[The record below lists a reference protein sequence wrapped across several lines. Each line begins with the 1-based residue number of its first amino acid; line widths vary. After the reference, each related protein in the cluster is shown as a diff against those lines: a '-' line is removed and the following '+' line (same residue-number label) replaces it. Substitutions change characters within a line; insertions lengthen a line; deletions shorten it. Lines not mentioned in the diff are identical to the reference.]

1 MKKFLLSSIFLFSLA
16 YGVIACTEGL
26 PTDNWE
32 EPVVPVDPAVTTLR
46 GSFESKFVR
55 YSKGQQ
61 HEAQMEKAKIVTL
74 WKDTLWQ
81 NDRTHKQI
89 VLWSGDKKYDDL
101 TYEVSDL
108 VSDANSISASNIRL
122 RFPSYIK
129 GDDQALDCGNYESRT
144 TTLIADALSE
154 VPVTTLT
161 TQDPVKIWVTIN
173 TPADAVPGI
182 YTGTIQVKSANEVKQ
197 KFNLELLV
205 VDHQL
210 PAVADWSFHLDLWQ
224 FPFQLTT
231 LCRDNGENV
240 VPFSDEYFAMM
251 KPFYQL
257 LADAGQKVIDALS
270 EVPVTTLTTQDPV
283 KIWVTI
289 NTPADAVPGIY
300 TGTIQVKSA
309 NEVKQKFNLELL
321 VVDHQLPAVA
331 DWSFHLDLWQ
341 FPFQLTT
348 LCRDNGENVVPFSDE
363 YFAMMKPFY
372 QLLADAGQKVITT
385 YIKDGAFN
393 SGQTMVKWSKNSSDE
408 WIFDYTDFDKY
419 VGKMMEWGINKQIS
433 CFSLAG
439 WKTSVGYK
447 DASGTDRTL
456 ELTIGT
462 EEYNTVWAAF
472 LTSFKTHLQEKGWFD
487 KTVLYMDE
495 IKEDGMK
502 SIIAL
507 IKENDA
513 NWKIGLSGGN
523 VDSGIEN
530 SLYDYSTILGYE
542 RQSDN
547 AVSTFYTSCSQQ
559 YPNNY
564 VTAQTNPA
572 EMSWMAWYALAKGF
586 DGYLRWAYDY
596 WTQSDPTS
604 AQDGS
609 NASGDFNMIYRS
621 ENTAAA
627 VPISSIRLELLR
639 EGIQDYEKARILNN
653 GQLDAAIR
661 NFTSASGREAAKWV
675 GIAEGTLKELS
686 AND

>member
-240 VPFSDEYFAMM
+240 VPFSDEYFAM
-251 KPFYQL
+251 
-257 LADAGQKVIDALS
+257 
-270 EVPVTTLTTQDPV
+270 
-283 KIWVTI
+283 
-289 NTPADAVPGIY
+289 TP
-300 TGTIQVKSA
+300 
-309 NEVKQKFNLELL
+309 E
-321 VVDHQLPAVA
+321 
-331 DWSFHLDLWQ
+331 
-341 FPFQLTT
+341 
-348 LCRDNGENVVPFSDE
+348 
-363 YFAMMKPFY
+363 
-372 QLLADAGQKVITT
+372 
-385 YIKDGAFN
+385 
-393 SGQTMVKWSKNSSDE
+393 
-408 WIFDYTDFDKY
+408 
-419 VGKMMEWGINKQIS
+419 
-433 CFSLAG
+433 
-439 WKTSVGYK
+439 
-447 DASGTDRTL
+447 
-456 ELTIGT
+456 
-462 EEYNTVWAAF
+462 
-472 LTSFKTHLQEKGWFD
+472 
-487 KTVLYMDE
+487 
-495 IKEDGMK
+495 
-502 SIIAL
+502 
-507 IKENDA
+507 
-513 NWKIGLSGGN
+513 
-523 VDSGIEN
+523 
-530 SLYDYSTILGYE
+530 
-542 RQSDN
+542 
-547 AVSTFYTSCSQQ
+547 
-559 YPNNY
+559 
-564 VTAQTNPA
+564 
-572 EMSWMAWYALAKGF
+572 
-586 DGYLRWAYDY
+586 
-596 WTQSDPTS
+596 
-604 AQDGS
+604 
-609 NASGDFNMIYRS
+609 
-621 ENTAAA
+621 
-627 VPISSIRLELLR
+627 
-639 EGIQDYEKARILNN
+639 
-653 GQLDAAIR
+653 
-661 NFTSASGREAAKWV
+661 
-675 GIAEGTLKELS
+675 
-686 AND
+686 

>member
-61 HEAQMEKAKIVTL
+61 HEAQMEEAKIVTL

-257 LADAGQKVIDALS
+257 LADAGQKA
-270 EVPVTTLTTQDPV
+270 
-283 KIWVTI
+283 
-289 NTPADAVPGIY
+289 
-300 TGTIQVKSA
+300 
-309 NEVKQKFNLELL
+309 
-321 VVDHQLPAVA
+321 
-331 DWSFHLDLWQ
+331 
-341 FPFQLTT
+341 
-348 LCRDNGENVVPFSDE
+348 
-363 YFAMMKPFY
+363 
-372 QLLADAGQKVITT
+372 ITT

-419 VGKMMEWGINKQIS
+419 VGKMMEWGINKRIS

-462 EEYNTVWAAF
+462 EEYNTVWSAF

-586 DGYLRWAYDY
+586 DGYLRWA
-596 WTQSDPTS
+596 
-604 AQDGS
+604 
-609 NASGDFNMIYRS
+609 
-621 ENTAAA
+621 
-627 VPISSIRLELLR
+627 
-639 EGIQDYEKARILNN
+639 
-653 GQLDAAIR
+653 
-661 NFTSASGREAAKWV
+661 
-675 GIAEGTLKELS
+675 
-686 AND
+686 

>member
-32 EPVVPVDPAVTTLR
+32 EPVVPVDPVVTTLR

-61 HEAQMEKAKIVTL
+61 HEAQMEEAKIVTL

-144 TTLIADALSE
+144 TTLIA
-154 VPVTTLT
+154 
-161 TQDPVKIWVTIN
+161 
-173 TPADAVPGI
+173 
-182 YTGTIQVKSANEVKQ
+182 
-197 KFNLELLV
+197 
-205 VDHQL
+205 
-210 PAVADWSFHLDLWQ
+210 
-224 FPFQLTT
+224 
-231 LCRDNGENV
+231 
-240 VPFSDEYFAMM
+240 
-251 KPFYQL
+251 
-257 LADAGQKVIDALS
+257 DALS

-462 EEYNTVWAAF
+462 EEYNTVWSAF

-639 EGIQDYEKARILNN
+639 EGIQDFEKARILNN